1 MAGLA
6 KSDSRHLPCHLRH
19 VHTNS
24 ERFDDEREPNKICDT
39 QIQPRYQHGAG
50 SCALPS
56 YDYIEYYN
64 GTVEIKLEV
73 ADWKEI
79 YDYADI
85 DMTDLKMI
93 EAWLRDDPGKVDHG
107 ESGLKVKSWYVEFV
121 PKGDRIVLSVDEFD
135 AELPEP
141 KTTMRVTYESHF
153 HYRDWRSSHQQ
164 SAQRDRSVPS
174 YPKDT
179 VLCSAAV

>member
-1 MAGLA
+1 MKVINNSLTPVIDRW
-6 KSDSRHLPCHLRH
+6 SDPGDYPS
-19 VHTNS
+19 
-24 ERFDDEREPNKICDT
+24 
-39 QIQPRYQHGAG
+39 GAG

-56 YDYIEYYN
+56 YDYIEYYD
-64 GTVEIKLEV
+64 GTVEIKLEA

-121 PKGDRIVLSVDEFD
+121 KGDRIVLSVDEFD

-141 KTTMRVTYESHF
+141 DYDES
-153 HYRDWRSSHQQ
+153 D
-164 SAQRDRSVPS
+164 
-174 YPKDT
+174 
-179 VLCSAAV
+179 L